1 MQLTEKDVS
10 VSAPPVTTIP
20 EEISAAEIAEQ
31 SRKFWY
37 QQQLVEPSESPEER

>member
-1 MQLTEKDVS
+1 MQLTEKHVP

-37 QQQLVEPSESPEER
+37 QQQLTPPEE